1 VPEEVAPGDW
11 VLEAVLDAALDGA
24 ALVAEPALAF
34 AVDVVADCGAV
45 AFFCPDAIAAVVF
58 VALATCLLPAVAAD
72 AGFVAELG
80 AVGAPAFCGLAPALG
95 FWTQLVLQKS
105 ARQKAMGNGFE
116 LMR

>member
-1 VPEEVAPGDW
+1 MLG
-11 VLEAVLDAALDGA
+11 AALDGA
-24 ALVAEPALAF
+24 ALAAELALVF

-45 AFFCPDAIAAVVF
+45 AFFCPDAFEAVVF

-80 AVGAPAFCGLAPALG
+80 AVGTLAFCGLATALG
-95 FWTQLVLQKS
+95 FCTQLVLQKS

>member
-1 VPEEVAPGDW
+1 MPEEVAPGDW

-45 AFFCPDAIAAVVF
+45 AFFCPDAFEAVVF

-80 AVGAPAFCGLAPALG
+80 AVGTLAFCGLAAALG
-95 FWTQLVLQKS
+95 FCTQLVLQKS

>member
-1 VPEEVAPGDW
+1 M
-11 VLEAVLDAALDGA
+11 LEAVLDAALDG
-24 ALVAEPALAF
+24 EALAAEL

-58 VALATCLLPAVAAD
+58 AALATCLLPAVSAD

-80 AVGAPAFCGLAPALG
+80 AAGTIAFCGLATALG
-95 FWTQLVLQKS
+95 FWTQLMLQNS
-105 ARQKAMGNGFE
+105 ARQSATGNSFE

>member
-1 VPEEVAPGDW
+1 VEEDAPGDW
-11 VLEAVLDAALDGA
+11 ALEAVLGAALDGA
-24 ALVAEPALAF
+24 ALVAELALVF

-58 VALATCLLPAVAAD
+58 AALATCLSPAVGAD

-80 AVGAPAFCGLAPALG
+80 AVGTLAFCGLAPALG

-105 ARQKAMGNGFE
+105 ARQKAMKNGFD

>member
-1 VPEEVAPGDW
+1 MPEEVAPDVW
-11 VLEAVLDAALDGA
+11 ALEAVLGAGFDGA
-24 ALVAEPALAF
+24 ALAAELALVF

-45 AFFCPDAIAAVVF
+45 AFFCPDAIAAVAF
-58 VALATCLLPAVAAD
+58 AALTTCLLPAVGAD

-80 AVGAPAFCGLAPALG
+80 AVGAPAFCAFATAFC
-95 FWTQLVLQKS
+95 FWTQLVLQNS

>member
-1 VPEEVAPGDW
+1 VPEEVAPNVW
-11 VLEAVLDAALDGA
+11 ALEAVLGAALDGA
-24 ALVAEPALAF
+24 ALVAELALAF

-58 VALATCLLPAVAAD
+58 AAAGACLLPAVAAD

-80 AVGAPAFCGLAPALG
+80 AVGTLAFCGLAPALG
-95 FWTQLVLQKS
+95 FWTQLVLQNS
-105 ARQKAMGNGFE
+105 ARQSATGNGFE

>member
-1 VPEEVAPGDW
+1 M
-11 VLEAVLDAALDGA
+11 LEAVLDAALDGEALA
-24 ALVAEPALAF
+24 AELALAF

-45 AFFCPDAIAAVVF
+45 AFFCPDAIAALVF
-58 VALATCLLPAVAAD
+58 AALATCLLPTVGAD

-80 AVGAPAFCGLAPALG
+80 AVGTLAFCGLATALG
-95 FWTQLVLQKS
+95 FCTQLVLQKS